1 MTTLIPKIDFKN
13 GGATPTGAINRPID
27 EKVQQFVSVKD
38 FGAVLDGTTDD
49 TTAIQNA
56 FTALNGTGKLLTFD
70 GVACKITTSISV
82 NNYAN
87 FNVDFQQ
94 CQITY
99 TGSAGTYLF
108 DMTQAGNIK
117 MTGGFFTGTSNAN
130 NFVKTYGSAAAQAT
144 TYPTIPSDNQWSR
157 RLYFADFTCT
167 GFSTVFDLRNFSREI
182 WIDNANITGNL
193 KAINIVGKVVNTNI
207 NAAILYS
214 AVASSNSVVCRGDSG
229 DVAWRYAEGL
239 FLNDCIA
246 DVQGYAF
253 DIQDI
258 YLMKVNGGQI
268 QSPGAAV
275 AITKGITPLTR
286 NFWFTDIQFNGPVI
300 VGSGLASQYLFDGT
314 FTGVFQGIADTAI
327 SINENSKNVTING
340 QFDSPSGTPTACA
353 VGANCVG
360 ISFSGTI
367 DAAYT
372 TSLTVDSTS
381 VSGVSAQFSALWTP
395 ALQFGSASTGI
406 TYSVQEGSYQWTN
419 GYILGSFRISLT
431 NKGSATGVAT
441 IAGLPFAATAEGTAT
456 IGTYSSF
463 NTSINPIISIA
474 AAGTTMTVKT
484 SGGGSQ
490 VALSNTD
497 FSNTSIINGTFI
509 YRVKS

>member
-1 MTTLIPKIDFKN
+1 MGLTKVSYSMIDGVVFN
-13 GGATPTGAINRPID
+13 PQD
-27 EKVQQFVSVKD
+27 Y
-38 FGAVLDGTTDD
+38 GAVFNGTTDD
-49 TTAIQNA
+49 SAAIQAA
-56 FTALNGTGKLLTFD
+56 FDAANGTGGSVVFNGD
-70 GVACKITTSISV
+70 VCKIATSISL
-82 NNYAN
+82 NNYSD

-117 MTGGFFTGTSNAN
+117 MTGGFFTGTTNTN
-130 NFVKTYGSAAAQAT
+130 HFVKTYGSAAAQAT
-144 TYPTIPSDNQWSR
+144 TYPTIPADNQWSR
-157 RLYFADFTCT
+157 RLYFSDFTCT
-167 GFSTVFDLRNFSREI
+167 GFSTVFDLRNFSREL

-193 KAINIVGKVVNTNI
+193 KAVNIIGKVVNTCI
-207 NAAILYS
+207 DSAILYS
-214 AVASSNSVVCRGDSG
+214 SVASSNSVVCRGDSG

-239 FLNDCIA
+239 FINDCIA

-258 YLMKVNGGQI
+258 YLMKVSGGQI
-268 QSPGAAV
+268 QSPGYAV
-275 AITKGITPLTR
+275 AITKGITPITR
-286 NFWFTDIQFNGPVI
+286 NFWFTDIQFNGAVI
-300 VGSGLASQYLFDGT
+300 VGSGLASGHLFDGT
-314 FTGVFQGIADTAI
+314 FTGVFQGIANTAT
-327 SINENSKNVTING
+327 SVAAYSKNVTING
-340 QFDSPSGTPTACA
+340 QFDTPSGTPIACA

-372 TSLTVDSTS
+372 TPLTVDSTS
-381 VSGVSAQFSALWTP
+381 VGGVKAQFSALWTP
-395 ALQFGSASTGI
+395 TLQFGGASTGI

-431 NKGSATGVAT
+431 SKGSATGVAT
-441 IAGLPFAATAEGTAT
+441 IEGLPFIATAEGTAT
-456 IGTYSSF
+456 VGTYNSF
-463 NTSINPIISIA
+463 NTSINPMVSIA

-490 VALSNTD
+490 AALSNTD
-497 FSNTSIINGTFI
+497 FSNTSIINGTFM
-509 YRVKS
+509 YRISG